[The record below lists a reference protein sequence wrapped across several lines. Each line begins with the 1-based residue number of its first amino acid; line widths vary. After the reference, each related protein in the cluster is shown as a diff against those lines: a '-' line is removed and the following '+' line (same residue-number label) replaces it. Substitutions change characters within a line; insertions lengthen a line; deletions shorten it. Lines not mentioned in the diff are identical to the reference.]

1 MSNDPTL
8 IEQVLLAASSP
19 DAEARV
25 TGLGPGAV
33 AQMLLDEVAD
43 RAALL
48 LGPADRLV
56 VQIDLGFAEE
66 RLGYLLTLG
75 DGAPRAEIGWDDEAP
90 ATVRQD
96 LVDLLRE
103 LFGPVGPFGATRE
116 LFARELASEEYS
128 APIAAAVRQIVAA
141 VSQRPRD
148 VTELAVRFGSD
159 KWGGRWYTPHYQRYF
174 EPYREQPVKILELGI
189 GGYDSPDAGGES
201 LRMWKHYFRRG
212 LVYGMDIFPKNGVAE
227 TRVHV
232 IRGDQGDEGFLDS
245 MASELGPFDIVIDDG
260 SHISH
265 HIIPS
270 FNALFPHVKPGGL
283 YVIED
288 LASAYWPGWGG
299 DPDPSAQYRTMDMVK
314 NLLDDLHHNEQI
326 RNGNDERSTTE
337 LTVTGVHVH
346 HNLAIIEKGRNTE
359 QGAPE
364 WLRGIDHASAY
375 TEA

>member
-1 MSNDPTL
+1 MSNDTTL
-8 IEQVLLAASSP
+8 IEHVLLAASSP
-19 DAEARV
+19 DVEARV
-25 TGLGPGAV
+25 IDLGPDAV
-33 AQMLLDEVAD
+33 AQVLLAEVAD

-48 LGPADRLV
+48 SGPAERLV
-56 VQIDLGFAEE
+56 VQIDLGFAGE
-66 RLGYLLTLG
+66 RLGHLLTLG
-75 DGAPRAEIGWDDEAP
+75 DGAPRVDGGWDDGAP

-141 VSQRPRD
+141 ASQRPRD

-189 GGYDSPDAGGES
+189 GGYDSPDEGGES

-227 TRVHV
+227 TRVQV

-245 MASELGPFDIVIDDG
+245 MARDLGPFDIVIDDG

-299 DPDPSAQYRTMDMVK
+299 DADPSAQYRTMEMVK

-326 RNGNDERSTTE
+326 RNGNDERSSTE

>member
-1 MSNDPTL
+1 L
-8 IEQVLLAASSP
+8 VIQV
-19 DAEARV
+19 
-25 TGLGPGAV
+25 
-33 AQMLLDEVAD
+33 
-43 RAALL
+43 
-48 LGPADRLV
+48 
-56 VQIDLGFAEE
+56 DLGFAAA

-75 DGAPRAEIGWDDEAP
+75 DHTPRAEKGWSSEAS

-116 LFARELASEEYS
+116 LFARELADEEYS

-141 VSQRPRD
+141 ASQRPRD
-148 VTELAVRFGSD
+148 VTDLAVRFGSD

-212 LVYGMDIFPKNGVAE
+212 LIYGMDIFPKNGVAE

-232 IRGDQGDEGFLDS
+232 IRGDQGDEHFLDS
-245 MASELGPFDIVIDDG
+245 MARELGPFDIIIDDG

-265 HIIPS
+265 HVIPS
-270 FNALFPHVKPGGL
+270 FRALFPHVKPGGL

-299 DPDPSAQYRTMDMVK
+299 DPDPSAQYRTMEMVK

-346 HNLAIIEKGRNTE
+346 HNLAIVDKGRNTE

-375 TEA
+375 SEA